1 METMAE
7 ILYWGLE
14 ARGTVE
20 DFEKEK
26 LLEKRTRRKVT
37 GRRDMEEGE
46 GVENQE

>member
-26 LLEKRTRRKVT
+26 LLEKK
-37 GRRDMEEGE
+37 GQGEKSLEGE
-46 GVENQE
+46 TWKREKG